1 MRVRGPRS
9 CYSFEL
15 LQRAP
20 RVVFR
25 GTNLLTST
33 YLQYNSAGDLA
44 ALRVQFNYTFR
55 TIDNVFIS
63 YNDTHFTDRVCSQES
78 NQSLVLTMT

>member
-9 CYSFEL
+9 CYRFEL

-20 RVVFR
+20 RGVFR

-33 YLQYNSAGDLA
+33 YNSAGDSA
-44 ALRVQFNYTFR
+44 NAPVQFNYTFR
-55 TIDNVFIS
+55 TIDNVFVS
-63 YNDTHFTDRVCSQES
+63 YHDTHVTDGVCSQES
-78 NQSLVLTMT
+78 NQFAGPTMT